1 LAPEHSRLKCPA
13 GHGYQMDRLMELAAG
28 HADDIRLGVIKSQ
41 VKPPFDASL
50 TNLRNALAILF
61 AELA

>member
-1 LAPEHSRLKCPA
+1 
-13 GHGYQMDRLMELAAG
+13 
-28 HADDIRLGVIKSQ
+28 VIKSQ

>member
-1 LAPEHSRLKCPA
+1 
-13 GHGYQMDRLMELAAG
+13 MDRLIELAAG
-28 HADDIRLGVIKSQ
+28 HADDIRLGVIKPQ

-61 AELA
+61 AELALRGSYD